1 MKLGRRKRAVP
12 RIRMQLLLLGL
23 TGAEPAFT
31 GWSLG
36 LTRAGVPFDAVAL
49 KDLTTPNEFVDAS
62 GGARYQGIILSDAG
76 LIEMALEPA
85 DRELLEGLERD
96 LGLRRLT
103 AYAYPGPEHG
113 LLTPTWSGKLEE
125 VEARL
130 TPAGR
135 RVFPY
140 LNERLPI
147 DPGSWV
153 YLARPES
160 PERFE
165 TLVAGPEDT
174 ALVGIHR
181 HADGREEMVQL
192 FDANPYQSQGQILRR
207 GQLDWLTGGTHL
219 GYERNYLSVQVDDVL
234 LANHS
239 WSVNGHRSDQ
249 RPEARMRMS
258 AADGEHAAQWVRSRG
273 LRLDLACNG
282 AGSQNAG
289 GDGNGG
295 DPLLGTLLEH
305 RDVFG
310 WINHT
315 YEHRNLDTLS
325 QAEIEAEIKENVSW
339 AAAVGI
345 DVEQNALVTGAH
357 TGLANLAQDPP
368 QPENV
373 HMRAA
378 LRAQG
383 IRYVA
388 CDASRPYPGTGGS
401 ATAAPGS
408 LFSVGTAVAVPR
420 HPTALPHDAA
430 TASQVL
436 DRLRSDGQ
444 PGVLTFE
451 QVVVGESRRI
461 FNAVLSNDPRPHY
474 FHQSN
479 LITGGDEHASALMY
493 TLLDAVLER
502 WNDHLRDDVPL
513 LQPTLSEV
521 GRLLLRQQAWQLV
534 RGVGSI
540 RAYIDGGR
548 VTVVNDAPSALEVP
562 LTGVAAAGSDGC
574 GWVRVEPGETTLEL
588 LPSA

>member
-1 MKLGRRKRAVP
+1 
-12 RIRMQLLLLGL
+12 MQLLLLGL

-31 GWSLG
+31 AWSLG

-49 KDLTTPNEFVDAS
+49 KDLTTPNEFLDTS

-76 LIEMALEPA
+76 LIEMALEPT

-113 LLTPTWSGKLEE
+113 LMTPSWSGKLEE
-125 VEARL
+125 VDAQL

-135 RVFPY
+135 RIFPY
-140 LNERLPI
+140 LKDRLPI

-160 PERFE
+160 PERFQ
-165 TLVAGPEDT
+165 TLVAGPDDT

-207 GQLDWLTGGTHL
+207 GQLDWLTGGIHL

-258 AADGEHAAQWVRSRG
+258 AADAERAARWVRSRG

-282 AGSQNAG
+282 AGSRDAG
-289 GDGNGG
+289 AIGNGG
-295 DPLLGTLLEH
+295 DPLLGSLLEH
-305 RDVFG
+305 REAFG

-325 QAEIEAEIKENVSW
+325 QAEIEAEIRDNVSW
-339 AAAVGI
+339 AAAAGI
-345 DVEQNALVTGAH
+345 NVEQNALVTGAH
-357 TGLANLAQDPP
+357 TGLANLAEDPP
-368 QPENV
+368 RPENV
-373 HMRAA
+373 HLRAA
-378 LRAQG
+378 LRAQR

-401 ATAAPGS
+401 ATSAPGS
-408 LFSVGTAVAVPR
+408 VFSVGTAVAVPR
-420 HPTALPHDAA
+420 HPTVLPHDAA

-436 DRLRSDGQ
+436 DRLRSEGQ
-444 PGVLTFE
+444 PGVLSFD
-451 QVVVGESRRI
+451 QVVVAEARRI
-461 FNAVLSNDPRPHY
+461 FNAVISNDPRPHY

-479 LITGGDEHASALMY
+479 LIAGDDESSSALMY
-493 TLLDAVLER
+493 VLLDAVLER
-502 WNDHLRDDVPL
+502 WHNHLSDDMPL

-521 GRLLLRQQAWQLV
+521 GRLLLRLQAWQLV
-534 RGVGSI
+534 RAVGSI
-540 RAYIDGGR
+540 QAYIEDGH
-548 VTVVNDAPSALEVP
+548 VKIVNDAPSALEVP
-562 LTGVAAAGSDGC
+562 LTGVAATGPDGG
-574 GWVRVEPGETTLEL
+574 GWVRVEPGETILDL
-588 LPSA
+588 LP